1 VPLSAPSGYP
11 VLLIGGSRDRRLWS
25 TLEYLHNCLEREQPP
40 MGIVTTAGTG
50 LNKIHAQLDGAIDHS
65 FSARIAS
72 AYNMVGAHDMGSL

>member
-1 VPLSAPSGYP
+1 
-11 VLLIGGSRDRRLWS
+11 
-25 TLEYLHNCLEREQPP
+25 